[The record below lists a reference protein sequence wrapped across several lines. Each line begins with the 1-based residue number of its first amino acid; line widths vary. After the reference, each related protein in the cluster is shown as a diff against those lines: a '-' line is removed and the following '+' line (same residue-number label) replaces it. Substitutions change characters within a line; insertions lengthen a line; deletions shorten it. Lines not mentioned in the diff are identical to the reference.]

1 MKTGFTPIRLE
12 DYIELHLRSNPNTQ
26 RADLVKQLGYAI
38 DAYQRGVRCQCG
50 APIWVVGS
58 AQVGLA
64 CFACITGERAPDHDY
79 EIDLVHD
86 GTPA

>member
-26 RADLVKQLGYAI
+26 RADLVKQLEYAT

-64 CFACITGERAPDHDY
+64 CFACITGERAPDDDY